1 MYYCTRYVRIK
12 ENYGNIFDGLD
23 DNDEL
28 SLITAQVGLDAV
40 DKVIEY
46 YTDLLKQAV
55 FILCEQM
62 DMEFD
67 QVIDYLEEK
76 ADMVGVLDRT
86 LAQLQAVV
94 EVSEDY

>member
-1 MYYCTRYVRIK
+1 M
-12 ENYGNIFDGLD
+12 ENIFDGLD

>member
-1 MYYCTRYVRIK
+1 M
-12 ENYGNIFDGLD
+12 ENIFDGLD

-86 LAQLQAVV
+86 LAQLHAVV

>member
-1 MYYCTRYVRIK
+1 M
-12 ENYGNIFDGLD
+12 EDMFDSI
-23 DNDEL
+23 NDKLEL
-28 SLITAQVGLDAV
+28 SLITAQAGMDAV

-46 YTDLLKQAV
+46 YTDLLEQAV

-67 QVIDYLEEK
+67 EVINYLEEK
-76 ADMVGVLDRT
+76 ANMVGVLDKT
-86 LAQLQAVV
+86 LAQLQAVI